1 MSTQTE
7 NRVRTAIVT
16 GASTG
21 IGYAICQRFLND
33 GINVVMNAR
42 TEADL
47 VSAYLKLGSPSN
59 ARYVVGDVA
68 KKETGLELVDKAN
81 QEFGAVDILVN
92 NAGVFNPKPFLDTED
107 ADLDR
112 FFSINFKGAYFT
124 AQAAVPAMKK
134 QGGGS
139 IVNIGTTLVEHAISG
154 FPASGAVA
162 SKAALHSLTEQLAAE
177 LGPDNICV
185 ATIATGIID
194 TPLHAKQGIDDANN
208 LAGLHLLNRIGTSEN
223 MADAVA
229 MLVNNDFITGATLR
243 VDGGHA
249 AGHSFG

>member
-1 MSTQTE
+1 MLRHTE
-7 NRVRTAIVT
+7 NTVLTAIVT

-21 IGYAICQRFLND
+21 IGYAISQRFLSD
-33 GINVVMNAR
+33 GMNVVMNAR

-47 VSAYLKLGSPSN
+47 VAAYQKLGSPSN
-59 ARYVVGDVA
+59 ARYVAGDVA
-68 KKETGLELVDKAN
+68 NKATGSTLVARAN
-81 QEFGAVDILVN
+81 EEFGGVDILVN
-92 NAGVFNPKPFLDTED
+92 NAGVFNPKPFLDTEE

-124 AQAAVPAMKK
+124 AQAAVPEMKK
-134 QGGGS
+134 RGGGS
-139 IVNIGTTLVEHAISG
+139 IVNIGTTLLEHAIAG
-154 FPASGAVA
+154 FPASGALA
-162 SKAALHSLTEQLAAE
+162 SKAALHSLTAQLAAE
-177 LGPDNICV
+177 LGSDNIRV

-194 TPLHAKQGIDDANN
+194 TPLHAKQGIDDATN

-243 VDGGHA
+243 VDGGHS
-249 AGHSFG
+249 AGHHFG